1 MTKKPMKFIEGWF
14 LNKQCRTVG
23 HPYMH
28 FYEKKKQNRKDVTSF
43 TKTDSKWIMGV
54 NVKHKT
60 INFLKEN
67 IGEGSYAHHHATKT
81 EK

>member
-1 MTKKPMKFIEGWF
+1 MKFIEGWF

-28 FYEKKKQNRKDVTSF
+28 FQNEKKNRKDLTSF
-43 TKTDSKWIMGV
+43 TKTDSKWITGV
-54 NVKHKT
+54 NVKSKT

-67 IGEGSYAHHHATKT
+67 IKEGSYAHHCATKT
-81 EK
+81 ENK